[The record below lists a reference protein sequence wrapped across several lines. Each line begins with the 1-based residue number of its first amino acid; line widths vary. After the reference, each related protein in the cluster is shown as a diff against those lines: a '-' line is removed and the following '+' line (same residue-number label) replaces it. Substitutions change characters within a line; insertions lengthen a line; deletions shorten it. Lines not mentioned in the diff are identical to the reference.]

1 MMQTGLSL
9 KLGQQLQLTPQL
21 QQAIRLLQLSSMEL
35 EQEVEQL
42 LQDNPFLEQEPPEA
56 PPESLASTVPESA
69 ESVISIAAG
78 ADASGDSDAFDAENQ
93 NSPSDDAPEIGALD
107 WSFSDAAGAGS
118 DGDDEGDEAAS
129 AQDLAHRP
137 ESLSEHLHAQIVG
150 WPLGAED
157 RAALHFLIANL
168 DDDGYLDGDLP
179 SLAQVLLPA
188 DADDADDAHGALRE
202 QLLHHLTVALRLL
215 QQLEP
220 AGVGARDVAEC
231 LRLQLQQRQ
240 RREAADGDADPL
252 DPERSALYA
261 LALRLCDQPLELLAR
276 KDVRR
281 LMPLCAAPES
291 AVRAAL
297 ALLAQLEPK
306 PARRFCDVQP
316 YRMTPDVLVQPQG
329 RGFSVQLNPEVLPR
343 LRVHEV
349 YASALR
355 GLRTGAGHEALL
367 ARLQEARWF
376 VKSLT
381 QRFDT
386 ILRVAQAIVQ
396 HQSGFLRHGA
406 VAMRPLVLR
415 DIAQELQLHEST
427 ISRVTNG
434 KYMATP
440 QGTFEFKYFFAT
452 GLQTDTG
459 GSASSTAVQA
469 LIAQLIAAENAKK
482 PLSDAKIAD
491 LLAAQGIECAR
502 RTVAKYREALHI
514 PVASLRKAL

>member
-1 MMQTGLSL
+1 MQTGLSL
-9 KLGQQLQLTPQL
+9 KLNQQLQLTPQL
-21 QQAIRLLQLSSMEL
+21 QQAIRLLQLSSLEL
-35 EQEVEQL
+35 QQEVEQQL
-42 LQDNPFLEQEPPEA
+42 LDNPFLEKEGPEA
-56 PPESLASTVPESA
+56 GDTADALPDGLAAAQGVDASTENI
-69 ESVISIAAG
+69 ISIAGG
-78 ADASGDSDAFDAENQ
+78 ADPAEISEVNVSENEFEKAEQ
-93 NSPSDDAPEIGALD
+93 APEIGVID
-107 WSFSDAAGAGS
+107 WSFSDSSSGT
-118 DGDDEGDEAAS
+118 DGDDDGDENAS

-137 ESLSEHLHAQIVG
+137 PSLSEHLHAQIVG
-150 WPLGAED
+150 WRLCAED
-157 RAALHFLIANL
+157 RAALDFLIANL
-168 DDDGYLDGDLP
+168 DEDGYLDGDLS
-179 SLAQVLLPA
+179 SLAQALLPPQA
-188 DADDADDAHGALRE
+188 DEALRE
-202 QLLHHLTVALRLL
+202 QLMHHLTVALHLL

-220 AGVGARDVAEC
+220 AGVGARDLAEC
-231 LRLQLQQRQ
+231 LRLQLQHSQHRG
-240 RREAADGDADPL
+240 GDPA
-252 DPERSALYA
+252 RAALYP
-261 LALRLCDQPLELLAR
+261 LALQLCEQPLELLAR

-281 LMPLCAAPES
+281 LTQLCAAPES
-291 AVRAAL
+291 EVRAAL
-297 ALLAQLEPK
+297 AWVAQLEPK
-306 PARRFCDVQP
+306 PARRFVDVQP
-316 YRMTPDVLVQPQG
+316 HRMTPDVLVQPSG
-329 RGFSVQLNPEVLPR
+329 AGFSVQLNPEVLPR

-349 YASALR
+349 YANALR
-355 GLRTGAGHEALL
+355 GHRSSAGHEALQ

-440 QGTFEFKYFFAT
+440 QGTFEFKYFFGT

-469 LIAQLIAAENAKK
+469 LIAQLIASENPKK

-502 RTVAKYREALHI
+502 RTVAKYREALRI
-514 PVASLRKAL
+514 PVASLRKSL

>member
-69 ESVISIAAG
+69 DSVISIAAG
-78 ADASGDSDAFDAENQ
+78 ADTSGDSDAFDAENQ
-93 NSPSDDAPEIGALD
+93 NSPSEDAPEIGALD

-137 ESLSEHLHAQIVG
+137 ESLSEHLHAQLVG

-240 RREAADGDADPL
+240 HREAADADTL

>member
-56 PPESLASTVPESA
+56 PPEPLASTVPESA

-93 NSPSDDAPEIGALD
+93 SSPSEDAPEIGALD

>member
-35 EQEVEQL
+35 EQEVEQQ
-42 LQDNPFLEQEPPEA
+42 LQDNPFLEQAPPEA
-56 PPESLASTVPESA
+56 LPDPDPGGSLDNSF
-69 ESVISIAAG
+69 SIAAG
-78 ADASGDSDAFDAENQ
+78 AEPSSNSDAFDAENQ
-93 NSPSDDAPEIGALD
+93 NSKAEEAPEIGALD

-137 ESLSEHLHAQIVG
+137 ESLSEHLHAQLVG

-168 DDDGYLDGDLP
+168 DEDGYLDGDLP

-188 DADDADDAHGALRE
+188 DADDAHGALRE

-306 PARRFCDVQP
+306 PARRFSDVQP

>member
-69 ESVISIAAG
+69 DSVISIAAG
-78 ADASGDSDAFDAENQ
+78 ADTSGDSDAFDAENQ
-93 NSPSDDAPEIGALD
+93 NSPSEDAPEIGALD

-240 RREAADGDADPL
+240 HREAADADTL

>member
-1 MMQTGLSL
+1 MMQTRLSL

-35 EQEVEQL
+35 EQEVEQQ
-42 LQDNPFLEQEPPEA
+42 LQDNPFLEQAPPEA
-56 PPESLASTVPESA
+56 LPDPDPDSGGSLDNSF
-69 ESVISIAAG
+69 SIAAG
-78 ADASGDSDAFDAENQ
+78 AEPSSNSDAFDAENQ
-93 NSPSDDAPEIGALD
+93 SSKAEEAPEIGALD

-137 ESLSEHLHAQIVG
+137 ESLSEHLHAQLVG

-168 DDDGYLDGDLP
+168 DEDGYLDGDLP

-188 DADDADDAHGALRE
+188 DADDAHANEALRE

-281 LMPLCAAPES
+281 LVPLCAAPES

-306 PARRFCDVQP
+306 PARRFSDVQP

>member
-56 PPESLASTVPESA
+56 PPEPLASTAPESA
-69 ESVISIAAG
+69 DSVISIAAG

-93 NSPSDDAPEIGALD
+93 SSPSEAAPEIGVLD

-137 ESLSEHLHAQIVG
+137 ESLSEHLHAQLVG
-150 WPLGAED
+150 WPLGAAD

-188 DADDADDAHGALRE
+188 DADDADDANEALRE

-240 RREAADGDADPL
+240 RREAADADTL

-406 VAMRPLVLR
+406 VAMRPLGLR

>member
-1 MMQTGLSL
+1 MQTGLSL
-9 KLGQQLQLTPQL
+9 KLGQQQRTPQL

-35 EQEVEQL
+35 EQEVEQQ
-42 LQDNPFLEQEPPEA
+42 LQDNPFLEQA
-56 PPESLASTVPESA
+56 PPDPASDSA
-69 ESVISIAAG
+69 SGGTLDNSFSIAAG
-78 ADASGDSDAFDAENQ
+78 AEPSSNSDAFDAENQ
-93 NSPSDDAPEIGALD
+93 NSKAEEAPEIGALD

-137 ESLSEHLHAQIVG
+137 ESLSEHLHAQLVG

-168 DDDGYLDGDLP
+168 DEDGYLDGDLP

-188 DADDADDAHGALRE
+188 DADDAHGALRE

-240 RREAADGDADPL
+240 RREAADGDTL

-406 VAMRPLVLR
+406 VAMRKLLLR
-415 DIAQELQLHEST
+415 DNAQELHLHEST